1 MLCIYIYIWVVD
13 FLQQMIRL
21 LYIFQLIPFC
31 SNLFPFAGHKFTV
44 NMANITIFILRPSH
58 THSPYNTI
66 DSSSRSLC
74 IVRYR
79 WKMPDNKFLH
89 TRRIRNRN
97 RNRNVSHLYIEQ
109 NQPHHPYIH
118 IHIALMME
126 TICQSCSSHNN
137 NNNKN
142 NNRERYSNNIAWRA
156 NILNGTSNQIS
167 CNTHTRTSAH
177 VDRYIYNS

>member
-1 MLCIYIYIWVVD
+1 
-13 FLQQMIRL
+13 MIRL
-21 LYIFQLIPFC
+21 LYIFQPIPFC
-31 SNLFPFAGHKFTV
+31 SNLFPFSPTYSLLLAVDSLKIWQTLQYLFIDPRTLIRHIIPSTAQVAG
-44 NMANITIFILRPSH
+44 
-58 THSPYNTI
+58 
-66 DSSSRSLC
+66 C
-74 IVRYR
+74 GIVSYR
-79 WKMPDNKFLH
+79 LKMPDNKFLH
-89 TRRIRNRN
+89 TRRIRNWK
-97 RNRNVSHLYIEQ
+97 RNVSHLYIEQ

-167 CNTHTRTSAH
+167 CNAHTHTHTSAH

>member
-1 MLCIYIYIWVVD
+1 MLYNLQGVISFIKKSIIDVAMHIYIYIWVVD

-21 LYIFQLIPFC
+21 LYIFQLMPFC

-44 NMANITIFILRPSH
+44 NMANITIFIHRPSH
-58 THSPYNTI
+58 THLPYNTI
-66 DSSSRSLC
+66 DSSSLRLC
-74 IVRYR
+74 IVSYR

-89 TRRIRNRN
+89 TRRIRNW
-97 RNRNVSHLYIEQ
+97 NRNVSHLYIEQ

-126 TICQSCSSHNN
+126 TICQSCSGHNN

-142 NNRERYSNNIAWRA
+142 NNRE
-156 NILNGTSNQIS
+156 IL
-167 CNTHTRTSAH
+167 
-177 VDRYIYNS
+177 